1 MRELKD
7 TLFGKL
13 ALIEYKYSKI
23 IVISMILITVFLS
36 FGALNLSFESDF
48 MKELPQ
54 NFDVIKTQNLINSEF
69 GEEEGIIILL
79 ETDFDVVND
88 IRNKESLESIY
99 ELEERLKARPEIIDV
114 IGPGTVYY
122 SIFRGIPSDDAT
134 LREVAKNIP
143 ELISKDYTSAI
154 VIVRMSGV
162 RGEEEIQA
170 AIDIVNEETEKV
182 ELYGLNY
189 TVTGSPVLNKTI
201 LKILREDSLKTMAIS
216 AIIVFILLTL
226 ILRFKS
232 FFVIIPL
239 LCGVLWTA
247 GILSYIG
254 IPISLVTA
262 SVGAI
267 VIGLGAEYGIFMVLR
282 YNEEA
287 KKNKSNEARVVAMVA
302 GVGRGTIGS
311 SSTTIAG
318 FMALALSSM
327 PMMIHLGTALSLGI
341 VSCLVGALI
350 FLPSIMALREW

>member
-1 MRELKD
+1 MKELRD

-23 IVISMILITVFLS
+23 IVASMLLITIFLS
-36 FGALNLSFESDF
+36 FGALNLRFESDF
-48 MKELPQ
+48 TKELPQ
-54 NFDVIKTQNLINSEF
+54 NFDVVKTQNLINSEF

-79 ETDFDVVND
+79 ETDFDVVDD
-88 IRNKESLESIY
+88 IRNKQSLESIY
-99 ELEERLKARPEIIDV
+99 ELEKRLRSRPEIIDV

-122 SIFRGIPSDDAT
+122 SIFKGIPSDEVA
-134 LREVAKNIP
+134 LREVAKTMP
-143 ELISKDYTSAI
+143 GLISKDYTSAI
-154 VIVRMSGV
+154 VMVRMSGV
-162 RGEEEIQA
+162 RSEEEIQA
-170 AIDIVNEETEKV
+170 AIDVVEEETEKV
-182 ELYGLNY
+182 QLYGLEY
-189 TVTGSPVLNKTI
+189 TITGSPVLNKTI

-216 AIIVFILLTL
+216 AIIVFILLSL

-239 LCGVLWTA
+239 ICGVLWTA
-247 GILSYIG
+247 GILSYLG

-287 KKNKSNEARVVAMVA
+287 KKGKSNQERVVAMIA

-311 SSTTIAG
+311 SATTVAG

-327 PMMIHLGTALSLGI
+327 PTMVHLGTALSLGI
-341 VSCLVGALI
+341 ISCLIGALV
-350 FLPSIMALREW
+350 FLPSIMALRGW

>member
-23 IVISMILITVFLS
+23 IVISMILTTVFLS
-36 FGALNLSFESDF
+36 FGALNLRFESDF

-79 ETDFDVVND
+79 ETDFDVTND
-88 IRNKESLESIY
+88 IRNKGSLESIY
-99 ELEERLKARPEIIDV
+99 DLEKRLKARPEIIDV

-122 SIFRGIPSDDAT
+122 SIFRGIPPDDAT
-134 LREVAKNIP
+134 LREIAKNIP

-182 ELYGLNY
+182 DLYGLNY
-189 TVTGSPVLNKTI
+189 TVTGSPVLNKTV

-239 LCGVLWTA
+239 LCGVFWTA
-247 GILSYIG
+247 GILSYVG

-267 VIGLGAEYGIFMVLR
+267 VIGLGAEYGIFMILR

-287 KKNKSNEARVVAMVA
+287 KKGKSNQERVVAMVA

-311 SSTTIAG
+311 SATTVAG
-318 FMALALSSM
+318 FMALTLSSM
-327 PMMIHLGTALSLGI
+327 PMMVHLGTALSLGI
-341 VSCLVGALI
+341 ISCLIGALV

>member
-1 MRELKD
+1 MRELRD
-7 TLFGKL
+7 TPFGKL
-13 ALIEYKYSKI
+13 ALVEYKYSKI
-23 IVISMILITVFLS
+23 IVVTMLLLTIFLS
-36 FGALNLSFESDF
+36 FGALNLRFESDF

-54 NFDVIKTQNLINSEF
+54 NFDVIRTQNLIDSEF

-79 ETDFDVVND
+79 ETDFDVVED

-99 ELEERLKARPEIIDV
+99 ELEKRLNSRPEIIGV

-122 SIFRGIPSDDAT
+122 SIFRSIPSDEAT
-134 LREVAKNIP
+134 LKEVAKTIP
-143 ELISKDYTSAI
+143 GLISKDYTSAI
-154 VIVRMSGV
+154 VMVRMSGV

-170 AIDIVNEETEKV
+170 AIDIVEEETEKV
-182 ELYGLNY
+182 QLYGLNY
-189 TVTGSPVLNKTI
+189 TITGSPILNKTI
-201 LKILREDSLKTMAIS
+201 LRILREDALKTMAIS
-216 AIIVFILLTL
+216 AIIVFLLLTL
-226 ILRFKS
+226 ILKFKS
-232 FFVIIPL
+232 FFVIVPL
-239 LCGVLWTA
+239 LCGILWTA
-247 GILSYIG
+247 GILSYVG

-287 KKNKSNEARVVAMVA
+287 KKGKPNQERVVAMIA

-311 SSTTIAG
+311 SATTVAG

-327 PMMIHLGTALSLGI
+327 PMMVHLGTALSLGI
-341 VSCLVGALI
+341 LSCLIGALI

>member
-1 MRELKD
+1 MKKLRD

-13 ALIEYKYSKI
+13 AIIECKYSKI
-23 IVISMILITVFLS
+23 IVALMLLITIFLS
-36 FGALNLSFESDF
+36 FGVLNLRFESDF
-48 MKELPQ
+48 TKELPQ
-54 NFDVIKTQNLINSEF
+54 NFDVVKTQNLINSEF

-79 ETDFDVVND
+79 ETDFDVVDD
-88 IRNKESLESIY
+88 IRNKQSLESIY
-99 ELEERLKARPEIIDV
+99 ELEKRLKARPEIIDV

-122 SIFRGIPSDDAT
+122 SIFKSIPSDEAT
-134 LREVAKNIP
+134 LREVANSMP

-154 VIVRMSGV
+154 VIVRMSGL
-162 RGEEEIQA
+162 RGEDEIQA
-170 AIDIVNEETEKV
+170 AIDIVKEETEKTQ
-182 ELYGLNY
+182 LYGLDY
-189 TVTGSPVLNKTI
+189 AITGSPVLTKTI
-201 LKILREDSLKTMAIS
+201 LKVLREDSLKTMAIS
-216 AIIVFILLTL
+216 AIIVFLLLTL

-232 FFVIIPL
+232 LFVIIPL
-239 LCGVLWTA
+239 ICGVLWTA
-247 GILSYIG
+247 GILSYVG

-262 SVGAI
+262 SIGAI

-287 KKNKSNEARVVAMVA
+287 KKGKSNEERVVAMVA

-327 PMMIHLGTALSLGI
+327 PMMIQLGTALSLGI
-341 VSCLVGALI
+341 ISCLIGALV

>member
-1 MRELKD
+1 MKELRD

-23 IVISMILITVFLS
+23 IVASMLLITIFLS
-36 FGALNLSFESDF
+36 FGALNLKFESDF
-48 MKELPQ
+48 TKELPQ
-54 NFDVIKTQNLINSEF
+54 NFDVVRTQNLINSEF
-69 GEEEGIIILL
+69 GEEEGIIIFL
-79 ETDFDVVND
+79 ETDFDVVGD
-88 IRNKESLESIY
+88 IRNKQSLESIY
-99 ELEERLKARPEIIDV
+99 ELEKRLKSRPEIIDV

-122 SIFRGIPSDDAT
+122 SIFRGIPSDEVA
-134 LREVAKNIP
+134 LREVAKTIP
-143 ELISKDYTSAI
+143 GLISKDYTSAI
-154 VIVRMSGV
+154 VMVRMSGV
-162 RGEEEIQA
+162 RSEEEIQA
-170 AIDIVNEETEKV
+170 AIDIVEEETEKV
-182 ELYGLNY
+182 QLYGMDY

-216 AIIVFILLTL
+216 AIIVFILLSL

-239 LCGVLWTA
+239 ICGILWTA

-287 KKNKSNEARVVAMVA
+287 KKDKPNEERVVAMIA

-311 SSTTIAG
+311 SATTIAG

-327 PMMIHLGTALSLGI
+327 PMMVHLGTALSLGI
-341 VSCLVGALI
+341 VSCLIGALV

>member
-1 MRELKD
+1 MKELRD

-23 IVISMILITVFLS
+23 IVVSMLLITIFLS
-36 FGALNLSFESDF
+36 FGALNLKFESDF

-54 NFDVIKTQNLINSEF
+54 NFDVVKTQNLINSEF
-69 GEEEGIIILL
+69 GQEEGIIILL
-79 ETDFDVVND
+79 ETDFDVVDD
-88 IRNKESLESIY
+88 IRNKQSLESIY
-99 ELEERLKARPEIIDV
+99 ELEKRLKSRPEIIDV

-122 SIFRGIPSDDAT
+122 SIFKGIPSDEVA

-143 ELISKDYTSAI
+143 GLISKDYTSAI
-154 VIVRMSGV
+154 VMVRMSGV
-162 RGEEEIQA
+162 RSEEEIQS
-170 AIDIVNEETEKV
+170 AIDIVEEETEKV
-182 ELYGLNY
+182 QLYGLDY
-189 TVTGSPVLNKTI
+189 TITGSPVLNKTI
-201 LKILREDSLKTMAIS
+201 LRVLREDSLKTMAIS
-216 AIIVFILLTL
+216 AIIVFLLLIL

-232 FFVIIPL
+232 LFVIIPL

-247 GILSYIG
+247 GILSYVG

-287 KKNKSNEARVVAMVA
+287 KKGKPNEERVVAMVA

-311 SSTTIAG
+311 SATTVAG

-327 PMMIHLGTALSLGI
+327 PMMVHLGTALSLGI
-341 VSCLVGALI
+341 ISCLIGALV

>member
-13 ALIEYKYSKI
+13 ALIEYKHSKI
-23 IVISMILITVFLS
+23 IVISMILLTVFLS
-36 FGALNLSFESDF
+36 FGALNLRFESDF

-54 NFDVIKTQNLINSEF
+54 NFDVIRTQNIINSEF

-79 ETDFDVVND
+79 ETNFDVVND
-88 IRNKESLESIY
+88 IRNKESLESLY
-99 ELEERLKARPEIIDV
+99 ELENRLKSRPEIIDV
-114 IGPGTVYY
+114 VGPGTVYY

-134 LREVAKNIP
+134 LREVAKTMP
-143 ELISKDYTSAI
+143 GLISKDYTSAI
-154 VIVRMSGV
+154 VMVKMGGV
-162 RGEEEIQA
+162 RGEEEIQT

-189 TVTGSPVLNKTI
+189 TITGSPVLNKTI
-201 LKILREDSLKTMAIS
+201 LRILREDSLKTMAIS

-239 LCGVLWTA
+239 ICGILWTA

-282 YNEEA
+282 YNEES
-287 KKNKSNEARVVAMVA
+287 KKGKPNQERIVAMVA

-311 SSTTIAG
+311 SSTTVAG

-327 PMMIHLGTALSLGI
+327 PMMVHLGTALSLGI
-341 VSCLVGALI
+341 ISCLIGALV

>member
-1 MRELKD
+1 MKELRD

-23 IVISMILITVFLS
+23 IVASMLLITIFLS
-36 FGALNLSFESDF
+36 FGALNLRFESDF
-48 MKELPQ
+48 TKELPQ
-54 NFDVIKTQNLINSEF
+54 NFDVVKTQNLINSEF

-79 ETDFDVVND
+79 ETDFDVVED
-88 IRNKESLESIY
+88 IRNKQSLESIY
-99 ELEERLKARPEIIDV
+99 ELEKRLKARPEIIDV

-122 SIFRGIPSDDAT
+122 SIFKGIPSDEAT
-134 LREVAKNIP
+134 LREVAKSMP
-143 ELISKDYTSAI
+143 GLISKDYTSAI
-154 VIVRMSGV
+154 VMVRMSGV
-162 RGEEEIQA
+162 RGEDEIQA
-170 AIDIVNEETEKV
+170 AIDIVQEETEKTQ
-182 ELYGLNY
+182 LYGLDY
-189 TVTGSPVLNKTI
+189 TITGSPVLNKTI
-201 LKILREDSLKTMAIS
+201 LRVLREDSLKTMAIS
-216 AIIVFILLTL
+216 AIIVFLLLTL

-232 FFVIIPL
+232 LFVIIPL
-239 LCGVLWTA
+239 ICGVLWTA
-247 GILSYIG
+247 GILSYVG

-287 KKNKSNEARVVAMVA
+287 KKAKPNEERVVAMVA

-311 SSTTIAG
+311 SATTVAG

-327 PMMIHLGTALSLGI
+327 PMMVHLGTALSLGI
-341 VSCLVGALI
+341 ISCLIGALV